1 MVLKAITL
9 KFWINAVLFVP
20 ATSFTSLTLPDQL
33 WKTVLNTDI
42 AKSVQWDGQ
51 MPPTPSSQCVCEI
64 CGCCLVTSCTAE
76 MWASDLARAH
86 GFLSC
91 SGSSQVSW
99 PIEIRALPC
108 AAG

>member
-1 MVLKAITL
+1 M
-9 KFWINAVLFVP
+9 
-20 ATSFTSLTLPDQL
+20 
-33 WKTVLNTDI
+33 

-51 MPPTPSSQCVCEI
+51 MTPTPSSQCICET
-64 CGCCLVTSCTAE
+64 CDHCLVTSCTAG
-76 MWASDLARAH
+76 MWASDLAHAR

-91 SGSSQVSW
+91 SGNSQLSW